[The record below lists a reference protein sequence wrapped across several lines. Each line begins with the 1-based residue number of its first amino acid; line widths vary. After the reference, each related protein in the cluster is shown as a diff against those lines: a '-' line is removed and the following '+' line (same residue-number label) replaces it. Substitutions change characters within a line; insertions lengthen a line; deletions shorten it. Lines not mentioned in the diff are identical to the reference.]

1 MNAALGTVFLIY
13 LNNSTIVSSFRALL
27 KKPVSLLLGAVI
39 CN

>member
-13 LNNSTIVSSFRALL
+13 LNNSTIVSSFRAMP
-27 KKPVSLLLGAVI
+27 KKPVGPLPGAVI